1 MNAEF
6 KFESLDEFMGYF
18 HNEDVCRKHF
28 AAMRFSKGEYCAH
41 CKHNEIYKFSGGKRY
56 RCAKCKQDFTIK
68 TNTIFGQS
76 KIPLRKWFIAIY
88 LLTSC
93 KKGIS
98 SVELADKVGVTQK
111 TGWFIDHRIREA
123 LRQNGGQL
131 FGTIEADETYIG
143 GKSKNMHASKR
154 KAAGIGTGGL
164 GKAII
169 AGAVSREGQIR
180 ARVVQAVDSTNHS
193 QDTTQR
199 IFSDAV
205 AQVAVSQQM
214 TYNELIQKPK

>member
-1 MNAEF
+1 M
-6 KFESLDEFMGYF
+6 
-18 HNEDVCRKHF
+18 
-28 AAMRFSKGEYCAH
+28 
-41 CKHNEIYKFSGGKRY
+41 
-56 RCAKCKQDFTIK
+56 
-68 TNTIFGQS
+68 
-76 KIPLRKWFIAIY
+76 
-88 LLTSC
+88 
-93 KKGIS
+93 
-98 SVELADKVGVTQK
+98 ELADKVGVTQK